1 MSTKTHT
8 NNTNQSNNRHLF
20 PQIMPMSNKNTT
32 SLILERIL
40 EIERKKKINKIH
52 LQQELAKIGKT

>member
-1 MSTKTHT
+1 
-8 NNTNQSNNRHLF
+8 
-20 PQIMPMSNKNTT
+20 MPMSNKNTT